1 MREKDVAGS
10 ACGGLLTAMTTGG
23 YKADVSPSDVWTRLG
38 DDSDGVLI
46 DVRSRAEW
54 TFVGTPELASIG
66 KQVVFAA
73 WQDFPA
79 MQIDPDFAGSLD
91 TMLVSAGVGRDAD
104 LFFLCRSGGRSA
116 AAAAAMTSAGYANCF
131 NVAGGFE
138 GGHDQN
144 GQRGKIVGWKA
155 ADLPWRQP

>member
-1 MREKDVAGS
+1 MT
-10 ACGGLLTAMTTGG
+10 GGDRKGG
-23 YKADVSPSDVWTRLG
+23 YKADVGPDEVWKRL
-38 DDSDGVLI
+38 SESARGVLI

-54 TFVGTPELASIG
+54 TFVGAPDLSSIG
-66 KQVVFAA
+66 QQVVFAA

-79 MQIDPDFAGSLD
+79 MQVDPEFAGSLD
-91 TMLVSAGVGRDAD
+91 AVLAGQGVDRDAE

-116 AAAAAMTSAGYANCF
+116 AAAAAMTAAGYGNCF

-138 GGHDQN
+138 GGHDET
-144 GQRGKIVGWKA
+144 GQRGKTAGWKA

>member
-1 MREKDVAGS
+1 MAGVDS
-10 ACGGLLTAMTTGG
+10 KGA
-23 YKADVSPSDVWTRLG
+23 YKADIGPDQVWKRLCENLR
-38 DDSDGVLI
+38 SVLI

-54 TFVGTPELASIG
+54 AFVGAPDLSSIG

-79 MQIDPDFAGSLD
+79 MQIDPDFAASLD
-91 TMLVSAGVGRDAD
+91 TMLADLGADRDAE

-116 AAAAAMTSAGYANCF
+116 AAATAMTAAGYANCF

-138 GGHDQN
+138 GGQDEK
-144 GQRGKIVGWKA
+144 GQRGKIEGWKA

>member
-1 MREKDVAGS
+1 
-10 ACGGLLTAMTTGG
+10 MTGVDCKGG
-23 YKADVSPSDVWTRLG
+23 YKADVGADEAWTLLG
-38 DDSDGVLI
+38 SNAGSVLI

-54 TFVGTPELASIG
+54 AFVGTPDLSSIG

-79 MQIDPDFAGSLD
+79 MQVDPNFAGSLD
-91 TMLVSAGVGRDAD
+91 AALAGQGVDRNAS

-116 AAAAAMTSAGYANCF
+116 ATAAAMTAAGYANCF

-138 GGHDQN
+138 GGHDEK
-144 GQRGKIVGWKA
+144 GQRGKTAGWKA
-155 ADLPWRQP
+155 AGLPWRQP

>member
-1 MREKDVAGS
+1 
-10 ACGGLLTAMTTGG
+10 MTGGG
-23 YKADVSPSDVWTRLG
+23 YKADVAADEAWARLG
-38 DDSDGVLI
+38 NDAGSVLI

-54 TFVGTPELASIG
+54 AFVGVPDLSSIG

-79 MQIDPDFAGSLD
+79 MQVDPDFAGSLD
-91 TMLVSAGVGRDAD
+91 AALAGQGVDRDAD

-116 AAAAAMTSAGYANCF
+116 AAAAAMTAAGYTNCF

-138 GGHDQN
+138 GGHDEK
-144 GQRGKIVGWKA
+144 GQRGKTTGWKA